1 MAFKSGYVAIVGQPN
16 VGKSTLLNSL
26 IGEELAVVT
35 PKPQTTRHRITGILN
50 TKNAQII
57 FLDTPGFHQSQKP
70 LNQVMM
76 EVIDQAIADADV
88 VCLMIE
94 PDSQDPGLDRALW
107 ERARGAKTMIL
118 VNKADTVD
126 KKRYDSIASAV
137 HEDWGAKE
145 VIVLSALKGDGVA
158 ALIDAITERLPE
170 GPAYYP
176 EDQYTNHNLRF
187 LAAEAIREQ
196 LFLQMHQEI
205 PYSVA
210 VKIEEFKEPKHE
222 GDLVRIRAAIVV
234 DKESQKGMVIGR
246 GGAKIKEIGRRA
258 RIKIEGLVGAKVY
271 LELFVKVEE
280 NWTKNTDKIRELISV

>member
-1 MAFKSGYVAIVGQPN
+1 MPFKSGYVAIVGQPN

-26 IGEELAVVT
+26 IGEHLAVVT
-35 PKPQTTRHRITGILN
+35 AKPQTTRHRITGILN
-50 TKNAQII
+50 TKESQII

-76 EVIDQAIADADV
+76 KVIDQAIDDADV
-88 VCLMIE
+88 ICLMIE
-94 PDSQDPGLDRALW
+94 PDSPDPDLDRALW
-107 ERARGAKTMIL
+107 ERARGAKTLVL
-118 VNKADTVD
+118 VNKSDTVD

-137 HEDWGAKE
+137 HEDWGARE
-145 VIVLSALKGDGVA
+145 IIVLSALTGDGVGT
-158 ALIDAITERLPE
+158 LIDAITERLPE

-176 EDQYTNHNLRF
+176 QDQYTDHNLRF

-210 VKIEEFKEPKHE
+210 VRIEEFKEPKEE
-222 GDLVRIRAAIVV
+222 GELVRIRAAIVV
-234 DKESQKGMVIGR
+234 DKESQKGMVIGK
-246 GGAKIKEIGRRA
+246 GGARIKEIGIRA
-258 RIKIEGLVGAKVY
+258 RAKIEELVGSKVY

-280 NWTKNTDKIRELISV
+280 NWTKDEAKIRELIGV

>member
-1 MAFKSGYVAIVGQPN
+1 MVFRSGYVAIVGQPN

-26 IGEELAVVT
+26 IGEPLAVVT
-35 PKPQTTRHRITGILN
+35 SKPQTTRHRITGILN
-50 TKNAQII
+50 TKESQII

-76 EVIDQAIADADV
+76 KVIDQAIDDADV
-88 VCLMIE
+88 ICLMIE
-94 PDSQDPGLDRALW
+94 PDSPDPDLDRALW
-107 ERARGAKTMIL
+107 ERARGARTLVL
-118 VNKADTVD
+118 VNKSDTVD

-137 HEDWGAKE
+137 HEDWGARE
-145 VIVLSALKGDGVA
+145 IIVLSALTGDGVST
-158 ALIDAITERLPE
+158 LIDAITERLPE

-176 EDQYTNHNLRF
+176 QDQYTDHNLRF

-210 VKIEEFKEPKHE
+210 VRIEEFKEPKEE
-222 GDLVRIRAAIVV
+222 GELARIRAAIVV
-234 DKESQKGMVIGR
+234 DKESQKGMVIGKD
-246 GGAKIKEIGRRA
+246 GARIKEIGIRA
-258 RIKIEGLVGAKVY
+258 RAKIEELVGSKVY

-280 NWTKNTDKIRELISV
+280 NWTKDEAKIRELIGV